1 MLIGTLH
8 ASLLRSLLTDKG
20 VKKSNI
26 PGPEVIEQAEKL
38 LVIEMKKSEILMNE
52 SV

>member
-26 PGPEVIEQAEKL
+26 PGPEVTQQAKEW
-38 LVIEMKKSEILMNE
+38 
-52 SV
+52 